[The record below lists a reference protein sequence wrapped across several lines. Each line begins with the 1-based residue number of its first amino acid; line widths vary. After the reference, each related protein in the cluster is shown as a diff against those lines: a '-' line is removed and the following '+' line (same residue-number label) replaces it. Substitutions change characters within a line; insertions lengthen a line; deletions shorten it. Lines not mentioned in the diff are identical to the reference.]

1 MANIGMI
8 QRKGVIFVV
17 SAPSGAGKSTLCNS
31 LRHRQDLIYSISC
44 TTRPPRGTEVH
55 GEDYYFLTKE
65 DFEAKIARGEFLEY
79 AQVHT
84 SHYYGTLKQS
94 VFDILDQG
102 KDVLLDIDVQGAE
115 KIRHSADARI
125 HEAFVDIF
133 MMPPTITELERRL
146 RKRKTETDEQIAL
159 RLQTARKEIPKCRD
173 YMYIILSE
181 SIEEDLDKFRSIMKA
196 ERYKSHRLIFDEKK
210 I

>member
-1 MANIGMI
+1 MI

-17 SAPSGAGKSTLCNS
+17 SAPSGAGKTTLCNS
-31 LRHRQDLIYSISC
+31 LRQRQDLVYSISC

-55 GEDYYFLTKE
+55 GEDYYFLAQD
-65 DFEAKIARGEFLEY
+65 DFEGKIRRGEFLEY

-84 SHYYGTLKQS
+84 THYYGTLKQT

-102 KDVLLDIDVQGAE
+102 KDVLLDIDVQGAA
-115 KIRHSADARI
+115 KIRASTDPRI
-125 HEAFVDIF
+125 REAFVDIF
-133 MMPPTITELERRL
+133 MMPPTMAELERRL

-159 RLQTARKEIPKCRD
+159 RLDTARREIPQCRN
-173 YMYIILSE
+173 YQYIILSE
-181 SIEEDLDKFRSIMKA
+181 SIEEDLDKFRAIMRA
-196 ERYKSHRLIFDEKK
+196 ERYKSHRIIFDEKN

>member
-1 MANIGMI
+1 MI
-8 QRKGVIFVV
+8 DRKGIIFVV

-31 LRHRQDLIYSISC
+31 LRHREDLLYSISC
-44 TTRPPRGTEVH
+44 TTRPPRGNEEH
-55 GEDYYFLTKE
+55 GEDYFFLTTE

-84 SHYYGTLKQS
+84 SHYYGTLKQT

-115 KIRHSADARI
+115 KIRNSVDPRI
-125 HEAFVDIF
+125 REAFVDIF
-133 MMPPTITELERRL
+133 MMPPTMAELERRL

-159 RLQTARKEIPKCRD
+159 RLETARLEIPRCRD
-173 YMYIILSE
+173 YQYIILSE
-181 SIEEDLDKFRSIMKA
+181 SVEEDLDKFRAIMKA
-196 ERYKSHRLIFDEKK
+196 ERYKSHRIIFDEKK
-210 I
+210 L

>member
-1 MANIGMI
+1 MGMV
-8 QRKGVIFVV
+8 QRKGIIFVV
-17 SAPSGAGKSTLCNS
+17 SAPSGAGKTTLCNS
-31 LRHRQDLIYSISC
+31 LRQRQDLIYSVSC
-44 TTRPPRGTEVH
+44 TTRPPRSTETH
-55 GEDYYFLTKE
+55 GEDYYFLSQE
-65 DFEAKIARGEFLEY
+65 DFEGKIARAEFIEY

-84 SHYYGTLKQS
+84 SHYYGTLKKT

-115 KIRHSADARI
+115 KIRNSPDAQVQ
-125 HEAFVDIF
+125 EALVDIF
-133 MMPPTITELERRL
+133 MMPPTMEELEHRL

-159 RLQTARKEIPKCRD
+159 RLDTARREIPCCRD

-181 SIEEDLDKFRSIMKA
+181 SIEEDLDKFRAIMKA
-196 ERYKSHRLIFDEKK
+196 ERYKSHRLIFDENK